1 MVYAC
6 QLDGTTILLI
16 QFRIFIAQ
24 FGTVVYW

>member
-6 QLDGTTILLI
+6 QLDGSTILLG
-16 QFRIFIAQ
+16 QFSTLVAQ